1 MAEQDLTP
9 AQAETA
15 RETTEE
21 VEREYR
27 EARFRQMRE
36 DLTQAKLLMSQ
47 FSRQL
52 DEWLQQAS

>member
-1 MAEQDLTP
+1 MAEQEFTP
-9 AQAETA
+9 AQDETT

-21 VEREYR
+21 LEREYR
-27 EARFRQMRE
+27 AARFRQMRE
-36 DLTQAKLLMSQ
+36 DLTQAKLLLTQ